1 MDGGW
6 VRRMRW
12 RWRGA
17 WLWPAFA
24 AATIADAAIGH
35 ALPAQEDS
43 QSLGATAVAALVL
56 NLLGVI
62 LLSRPVGMLIRRH
75 RRDMPLLI
83 ARNYGGTVVVAAIT
97 AAFLTVGLAHHQ
109 AVVSNQRAMRD
120 AIVRAQAWI
129 GDRAP
134 PTFRRNVQFVDMFA
148 IEPGRLYRA
157 CVPSED
163 GRHTYCVI
171 VNDRLPLQR
180 SVRFSGYEP
189 NASFAAGVG

>member
-24 AATIADAAIGH
+24 AATIADAVIGH
-35 ALPAQEDS
+35 ALPAQGDS
-43 QSLGATAVAALVL
+43 QSLAATALAALVL

-97 AAFLTVGLAHHQ
+97 AAFLTAGVAHHQ
-109 AVVSNQRAMRD
+109 AVVSNQRALRD

-148 IEPGRLYRA
+148 IEPGRIYRV
-157 CVPSED
+157 CVPNQD
-163 GRHTYCVI
+163 GSRTYCVI
-171 VNDRLPLQR
+171 VDDQLPFAS
-180 SVRFSGYEP
+180 SVRFGGYEP
-189 NASFAAGVG
+189 NASFSEGVG